1 MIVAWLAVASA
12 DEATLRTALEA
23 ELARATRELAIPDE
37 EPPYL
42 VTYDVLD
49 GAYVT
54 WHAELGAPLRI
65 DEGPF
70 RRLRVDVRTGG
81 YAFDSSNFDALGQPD
96 GTTVV
101 GLPLEDDELALRR
114 EIWRA
119 TDRAYKQA
127 VEQLGRKEA
136 ELSAMRDE
144 LPPDFLAIDPP
155 TSGPVPAR
163 VVEHAPIEQRVLA
176 CSRALAEV
184 PGLESGEAAGQ
195 DLALSRLTVSSEGT
209 RLARGEGY
217 AIVRVEGVMRAAD
230 GTRLRD
236 GRWWVAATPEGLPS
250 VEEMVAET
258 RALGAWLEVAA
269 QAEVLDDYIGPVLF
283 DGPAAV
289 ELFRQLAA
297 PELVG
302 TPPMREARGM
312 FGEPSPEPRATARVG
327 RRLLPEGWTLVD
339 DPTLDGTPGSY
350 VWDHEAVPASR
361 VTLVEDGV
369 VQRLLMSRV
378 PRDVDDASTG
388 HGRSRGSDRRSAL
401 PAVVRVT
408 PKRAWSERRLRRRAL
423 RMARSVGRDHVL
435 VIRRLEPPSMTEDFQ
450 VFFTGDGPPPGLTPP
465 YEAFRLYAD
474 GREEVVRGATFVGAD
489 RRALRDIAGAGEVG
503 PWVGVMD
510 EQPGPG
516 RFSVGALGG
525 LPAAWSVPAVLISE
539 LELEGRSGGDQR
551 EIPAP

>member
-1 MIVAWLAVASA
+1 MILAWLAVASA
-12 DEATLRTALEA
+12 DDAVLRAALEA
-23 ELARATRELAIPDE
+23 ELERATSELRLPDE
-37 EPPYL
+37 DPAYL

-70 RRLRVDVRTGG
+70 RRLRVDVRTGD

-136 ELSAMRDE
+136 ELAAVKDD
-144 LPPDFLAIDPP
+144 LPPDYLTIEAP
-155 TSGPVPAR
+155 TSGSVVAR
-163 VVEHAPIEQRVLA
+163 VVTHDPIRERVLA
-176 CSRALAEV
+176 CSKALADVE
-184 PGLESGEAAGQ
+184 GLESGEAAGQ
-195 DLALSRLTVSSEGT
+195 DIALTRLTVSSEGT
-209 RLARGEGY
+209 RLARADGY
-217 AIVRVEGVMRAAD
+217 AIVRVEGVMRADD

-236 GRWWVAATPEGLPS
+236 GRWWVASSPDQLPS

-258 RALGAWLEVAA
+258 RALGAWLVAVKDA
-269 QAEVLDDYIGPVLF
+269 PVLDDYIGPVLF
-283 DGPAAV
+283 EGPASV

-302 TPPMREARGM
+302 TPPQREARGM

-327 RRLLPEGWTLVD
+327 RRLLPEGWTLRD
-339 DPTLDGTPGSY
+339 DPTVPGTAGSY
-350 VWDHEAVPASR
+350 VWDHEGVRATG

-378 PRDVDDASTG
+378 PREEGDASTG
-388 HGRSRGSDRRSAL
+388 HGRSRGSDRRAAL
-401 PAVVRVT
+401 PGVVQVT
-408 PKRAWSERRLRRRAL
+408 PKRAWGERRLQRKAL
-423 RMARSVGRDHVL
+423 RMARSVGRNHVL
-435 VIRRLEPPSMTEDFQ
+435 VVRRLEPPSMTEDFQ

-465 YEAFRLYAD
+465 YEAYRLYAD
-474 GREEVVRGATFVGAD
+474 GREELVRGATFVGVD
-489 RRALRDIAGAGEVG
+489 RRALRDIVASGEVG
-503 PWVGVMD
+503 AWVGVMD
-510 EQPGPG
+510 EAPGPG

-525 LPAAWSVPAVLISE
+525 LPAAWSVPPVLISE